1 MDKELQNNLEEGF
14 EKLFNTPVILKKQ
27 RQNKALKK
35 KALFLSLIEQYE
47 TSIIKSARLQ
57 AEFGMD
63 LFEYEETY
71 YSIIDKLMLLM
82 WGESGYDLISF
93 YLHERIALDGSINC
107 LFQKHEDG
115 TESEVE
121 LNTPEDLY
129 SYLVKINP
137 NFLNEK

>member
-35 KALFLSLIEQYE
+35 KSLFLSLMEQYE
-47 TSIIKSARLQ
+47 KSLIKSNRLQ
-57 AEFGMD
+57 TEFAID

-82 WGESGYDLISF
+82 WGDSGYDLITF

-107 LFQKHEDG
+107 LYQMNEDG
-115 TESEVE
+115 TESEVV

>member
-47 TSIIKSARLQ
+47 KSIIKSSKLQ
-57 AEFGMD
+57 AEFGID
-63 LFEYEETY
+63 LFEYEETF
-71 YSIIDKLMLLM
+71 YSIIDKLMLLT
-82 WGESGYDLISF
+82 WGDSGYDLITF

-107 LFQKHEDG
+107 LFQMNEDG

-121 LNTPEDLY
+121 LNIPEDLY
-129 SYLVKINP
+129 NYLIKINP

>member
-35 KALFLSLIEQYE
+35 KSLFLSLIEQYE
-47 TSIIKSARLQ
+47 KSLIKSNRLQ
-57 AEFGMD
+57 TEFAID

-82 WGESGYDLISF
+82 WGDSGYDLITF
-93 YLHERIALDGSINC
+93 YLHERIALDGSVNC
-107 LFQKHEDG
+107 LFQMNEDG
-115 TESEVE
+115 TESEVI

-129 SYLVKINP
+129 SYLIKINP
-137 NFLNEK
+137 NFLNDK

>member
-63 LFEYEETY
+63 LFDYEESY

-82 WGESGYDLISF
+82 WGENGYDLIAF
-93 YLHERIALDGSINC
+93 YLHERIALDGSVNC
-107 LFQKHEDG
+107 LFQMNEDG

>member
-1 MDKELQNNLEEGF
+1 MDKELQDNLEEGF

-47 TSIIKSARLQ
+47 ISIIKSARLQ

-82 WGESGYDLISF
+82 WGESGYDLIAF
-93 YLHERIALDGSINC
+93 YLHERVALDGSINC

-115 TESEVE
+115 TESEVI

>member
-47 TSIIKSARLQ
+47 KSIIKSSKLQ
-57 AEFGMD
+57 AEFGID
-63 LFEYEETY
+63 LFEYEETF
-71 YSIIDKLMLLM
+71 YSIIDKLMLLT
-82 WGESGYDLISF
+82 WGDSGYDLIAF

-107 LFQKHEDG
+107 LYQMNEDG

-129 SYLVKINP
+129 NYLIKINP

>member
-1 MDKELQNNLEEGF
+1 MDQELKNNLEEGF

-35 KALFLSLIEQYE
+35 KSLFLSLIEQYE
-47 TSIIKSARLQ
+47 KSIIKSSKLQ
-57 AEFGMD
+57 AEFAID
-63 LFEYEETY
+63 LFDYEETF

-107 LFQKHEDG
+107 LFQMNEDG
-115 TESEVE
+115 TESEVI

-129 SYLVKINP
+129 NYLVKINP

>member
-47 TSIIKSARLQ
+47 KSIIKSSRLQ
-57 AEFGMD
+57 AEFAID
-63 LFEYEETY
+63 LFDYEETY

-82 WGESGYDLISF
+82 WGESGYDLITF
-93 YLHERIALDGSINC
+93 YLHERIALDGSVNC
-107 LFQKHEDG
+107 YFK
-115 TESEVE
+115 
-121 LNTPEDLY
+121 
-129 SYLVKINP
+129 
-137 NFLNEK
+137 